1 MKKVVVVCLATIGLT
16 VSLAHANLLVNGDF
30 NNPNSVAAATAW
42 STWSYGG
49 GWANH
54 QNNTSGPLDGV
65 DGSYYMANG
74 GGSSAGGGVY
84 QVVPGT
90 AGSTYTLTVDSG
102 AQAWWLPYGEM
113 RMFFLDAGNSQLSE
127 SFQPT
132 VDPAVYGNNN
142 YDIAHPWLNYTLTAV
157 APANTTQVKVEFA
170 EPNGT
175 GTVWFDNADLE
186 VVPEPSALALVAG
199 SLMAFLGY
207 RSRRGNQRA

>member
-1 MKKVVVVCLATIGLT
+1 MKKVVAVFLATIGLT

-30 NNPNSVAAATAW
+30 NNPSSVAAPDAW

-65 DGSYYMANG
+65 DGSYYMAAG

-90 AGSTYTLTVDSG
+90 VGSTYTLTVDSG

-132 VDPAVYGNNN
+132 VDPAVYGNN
-142 YDIAHPWLNYTLTAV
+142 YDIAHPWSNYTLTAV

-170 EPNGT
+170 EPYGT
-175 GTVWFDNADLE
+175 GTVWFDNAVLT
-186 VVPEPSALALVAG
+186 VVPEPSSLALVAG
-199 SLMAFLGY
+199 SLVALLGY
-207 RSRRGNQRA
+207 RSRRGHRRG

>member
-1 MKKVVVVCLATIGLT
+1 MNRAFAVCLAAIGLT
-16 VSLAHANLLVNGDF
+16 ASLAHANLLVNGDF
-30 NNPNSVAAATAW
+30 NNPNSVLAPTDW
-42 STWSYGG
+42 SLWSYGG

-65 DGSYYMANG
+65 DGSYYMADG
-74 GGSSAGGGVY
+74 GGSGAGGGEN
-84 QVVPGT
+84 QIVPGT

-113 RMFFLDAGNSQLSE
+113 RIFFLDAGSNQLAE

-132 VDPAVYGNNN
+132 VDPAVYGQN
-142 YDIAHPWLNYTLTAV
+142 YDIPHPWSTYTLTAV

-175 GTVWFDNADLE
+175 GSVWFDNAVLT
-186 VVPEPSALALVAG
+186 VVPEPSALALVVGGLLPLLA
-199 SLMAFLGY
+199 Y
-207 RSRRGNQRA
+207 RFRRGNRHS